1 MRIKIGCLILLALAG
16 VSQSSLARTITLGGY
31 EPMSR
36 PVEVSRLPSGG
47 TVTISAGA
55 DISLGSGVSGHRET
69 IVSSLGGDIQ
79 LDSSQP
85 ILVEG
90 SVADS
95 AMVTLVPE
103 PESYAMLLAGL
114 GLLGV
119 VVRRRKQ

>member
-16 VSQSSLARTITLGGY
+16 VSQSSLARTITPGGY

-36 PVEVSRLPSGG
+36 PIEVSHLPSAG
-47 TVTISAGA
+47 TVEISAGA
-55 DISLGSGVSGHRET
+55 DISLGSGVSGRRET

-79 LDSSQP
+79 LASSQP

-90 SVADS
+90 SVADN

-103 PESYAMLLAGL
+103 PESYAMLVAGL